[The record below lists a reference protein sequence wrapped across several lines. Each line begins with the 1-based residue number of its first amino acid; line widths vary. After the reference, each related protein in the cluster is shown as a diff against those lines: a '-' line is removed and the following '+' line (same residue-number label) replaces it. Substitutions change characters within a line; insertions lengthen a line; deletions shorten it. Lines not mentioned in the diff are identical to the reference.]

1 MPTMGATLEAVA
13 LRSTLPT
20 GRLTLRY
27 QIPSYYV
34 PELHG
39 EFAARTLVS
48 TTTTPKVPEGPA
60 STADAEGETAA
71 RKGGE
76 AR

>member
-20 GRLTLRY
+20 GRMTMRY
-27 QIPSYYV
+27 QMPTWNEAISGPVTKTS
-34 PELHG
+34 
-39 EFAARTLVS
+39 
-48 TTTTPKVPEGPA
+48 TTPKVPEA
-60 STADAEGETAA
+60 AATAAEGETAA

>member
-20 GRLTLRY
+20 GRMTMRY
-27 QIPSYYV
+27 QIPTWN
-34 PELHG
+34 G
-39 EFAARTLVS
+39 ALVGPVTKTS
-48 TTTTPKVPEGPA
+48 ATPKVPEAA
-60 STADAEGETAA
+60 STAVEGETAA